1 MTATLLLFLHRLRN
15 GSYVRLVH
23 CVSLFVVYFTLAL
36 VLINV
41 SDHVFSEQVTIRYYA
56 KMLAPV
62 LSKMYDGHAPVA
74 LRFSTPPV
82 VKAQDLTTVLLVQDA
97 DLERFAEP
105 YPVRY
110 GFWARRLAVLAEY
123 QPRAVFLDIFFIDKR
138 ADATLDAF
146 IEEGCSLR
154 RAGTPVYI
162 GSLASRG
169 LYTRP
174 EIASASIALADGRT
188 VNCFT
193 EVAIPKPADKF
204 DPSAWEYT
212 LVQEPVTN
220 AAGAPGQKR
229 VAVAAQIYQDLGGKL
244 NLTDAESMAMIW
256 GARAHADNAILQAS
270 SAPHSSTL
278 SCEGEDQH
286 WTKVGL
292 HFLQRMISSN
302 KYGKETAAECF
313 YHRTRPMAQLRDAAP
328 VELERIIKGRVVMI
342 AMDVA
347 GLQDYVY
354 SPVAEMPVPGV
365 FLHAMALDNLL
376 VFGERYK
383 RHAEPHL
390 LHNAA
395 GNFALAVLFVLC
407 LASAVMDV
415 YLKVLQDTLTRWDAA
430 LTARQRTGLS
440 DAAIPARPERRHGA
454 TGQPHEVEESALAGV
469 ENITLANPILM
480 AIAVA
485 DHVANA
491 TASDHRSGDRVA
503 ALSTEQPTALAR
515 HFFAH
520 HLAIPFI
527 KAMVTMVLAVF
538 IFYLGYAIFDFG
550 PLTWAE
556 FVFFPILCHFLFVGP
571 KLKKMFGTVERTL
584 EERLKR
590 RGLNQR
596 HDSNDGSGSQI
607 THRRTK

>member
-1 MTATLLLFLHRLRN
+1 MTATLLLFLQRLRG
-15 GSYVRLVH
+15 GSHARLLH

-62 LSKMYDGHAPVA
+62 LSKMYDGHAPA
-74 LRFSTPPV
+74 SRQLNISPLT
-82 VKAQDLTTVLLVQDA
+82 KAQDLTTVLLVQDA

-123 QPRAVFLDIFFIDKR
+123 QPRAIFLDIFFIDKR
-138 ADATLDAF
+138 ADPTLDAF
-146 IEEGCSLR
+146 IAESCSLR
-154 RAGTPVYI
+154 RAGTSVYI
-162 GSLASRG
+162 GSLAPRG

-174 EIASASIALADGRT
+174 EIANASIALADGRT
-188 VNCFT
+188 VPCFT

-204 DPSAWEYT
+204 DPSAWEYM

-220 AAGAPGQKR
+220 AAGVPGQKR
-229 VAVAAQIYQDLGGKL
+229 VAVAAQIYQDLSGKL
-244 NLTDAESMAMIW
+244 DLDDAESMAMIW
-256 GARAHADNAILQAS
+256 GARAHADNAILQAA
-270 SAPHSSTL
+270 SAPHSRKL
-278 SCEGEDQH
+278 FCEGDDQR
-286 WTKVGL
+286 WAKVSL
-292 HFLQRMISSN
+292 HFLQRVISSN

-313 YHRTRPMAQLRDAAP
+313 YHRTRPMAQLRDATPA
-328 VELERIIKGRVVMI
+328 ELERIIKGRVVMI

-390 LHNAA
+390 FRNAA

-430 LTARQRTGLS
+430 LTARQRTNAS
-440 DAAIPARPERRHGA
+440 KAAIPARPERRHGVA
-454 TGQPHEVEESALAGV
+454 EQPHEAEESALAGV
-469 ENITLANPILM
+469 ENLTLANPILM

-491 TASDHRSGDRVA
+491 AASDHRPDDRA
-503 ALSTEQPTALAR
+503 AAPPKELPTALVR

-520 HLAIPFI
+520 HLAIPLI
-527 KAMVTMVLAVF
+527 KAMVTIVLSVF
-538 IFYLGYAIFDFG
+538 IFYLGYTVFDFG

-571 KLKKMFGTVERTL
+571 KLKKMFGTVEKTL
-584 EERLKR
+584 EEWLKR
-590 RGLNQR
+590 RGLKQL
-596 HDSNDGSGSQI
+596 
-607 THRRTK
+607 